1 MVRLAL
7 VFIILAVSIGLKDGF
22 NGSLV
27 ILLVLGILLLPIAY
41 IFNEFLDSE
50 NEQRDK
56 NEQKI
61 IKLEQNLDEN
71 IRESDEIITE
81 IESRKEELRAIKN
94 ELIKYQKLQKINT
107 QTIRT
112 IQDILKTQLASESRK
127 SLIRDLVMTIF
138 GAVFGLLLSR
148 IF

>member
-1 MVRLAL
+1 MRLAL
-7 VFIILAVSIGLKDGF
+7 TFIIVAVSIGIKDGF
-22 NGSLV
+22 NGSLI
-27 ILLVLGILLLPIAY
+27 ILLVLGFLLLPIAY
-41 IFNEFLDSE
+41 IFNNFLDRE

-61 IKLEQNLDEN
+61 KKLEQNLDEN

-81 IESRKEELRAIKN
+81 IQSRKEELRTINK

-112 IQDILKTQLASESRK
+112 IQDILSAQLASESRK
-127 SLIRDLVMTIF
+127 SLFRDVVMTIF
-138 GAVFGLLLSR
+138 GAIFGLLLSR